1 MQEAKTNPNNK
12 VIIGRKSLSIK
23 RISKENNSDF
33 SLSQLNDKFAQKIL
47 KNNDEGNDI
56 KQYIPNIS
64 NDKKKINKT
73 LQEEHKE
80 KIKEKNIS
88 DNKINNNNIIID
100 NDNNILID
108 THYISNIQNKE
119 LNKKVSNLSGTN
131 INNHYKINYN
141 INSTTNNNYY
151 EKNKNDYSVDNQSDI
166 TNPNN
171 INEPLYN
178 IKNDNTKINNI
189 IKNDNEN
196 NLTDV
201 MYPTL
206 NEKNLTHENIL
217 HKKLDIEENISSSE
231 KKINKTKQFEI
242 KKDIFSLKN
251 NDKDNEQIKPNFF
264 EKIKDNKI
272 SNNLFDEEN
281 LEDLPEDY
289 DENFNDLYSI
299 INKMN
304 FGSVLVCVEGLFT
317 PEGRTYK
324 KYKDKFDKFYDKT
337 YSKKGNSFAN
347 SNAKPNKRIE
357 GLSVT
362 SNAKT
367 ESSSSKKNVINA
379 KYNDLNIVKDL
390 NVY

>member
-1 MQEAKTNPNNK
+1 MLISA
-12 VIIGRKSLSIK
+12 VWLAGCSGRV
-23 RISKENNSDF
+23 
-33 SLSQLNDKFAQKIL
+33 
-47 KNNDEGNDI
+47 
-56 KQYIPNIS
+56 
-64 NDKKKINKT
+64 KKI
-73 LQEEHKE
+73 EETFERLADEFTEEPEAEEPEEIVEEEPEPVE
-80 KIKEKNIS
+80 KDAYFDDFLYSFAS
-88 DNKINNNNIIID
+88 DQSFRLRRT
-100 NDNNILID
+100 ILP
-108 THYISNIQNKE
+108 
-119 LNKKVSNLSGTN
+119 LPG
-131 INNHYKINYN
+131 YKYDE
-141 INSTTNNNYY
+141 SLRLD
-151 EKNKNDYSVDNQSDI
+151 E
-166 TNPNN
+166 
-171 INEPLYN
+171 NEW
-178 IKNDNTKINNI
+178 
-189 IKNDNEN
+189 
-196 NLTDV
+196 
-201 MYPTL
+201 
-206 NEKNLTHENIL
+206 
-217 HKKLDIEENISSSE
+217 SE
-231 KKINKTKQFEI
+231 
-242 KKDIFSLKN
+242 
-251 NDKDNEQIKPNFF
+251 
-264 EKIKDNKI
+264 
-272 SNNLFDEEN
+272 NNLFDEEN

>member
-1 MQEAKTNPNNK
+1 
-12 VIIGRKSLSIK
+12 
-23 RISKENNSDF
+23 
-33 SLSQLNDKFAQKIL
+33 
-47 KNNDEGNDI
+47 
-56 KQYIPNIS
+56 
-64 NDKKKINKT
+64 
-73 LQEEHKE
+73 
-80 KIKEKNIS
+80 
-88 DNKINNNNIIID
+88 
-100 NDNNILID
+100 
-108 THYISNIQNKE
+108 
-119 LNKKVSNLSGTN
+119 
-131 INNHYKINYN
+131 
-141 INSTTNNNYY
+141 
-151 EKNKNDYSVDNQSDI
+151 
-166 TNPNN
+166 
-171 INEPLYN
+171 
-178 IKNDNTKINNI
+178 
-189 IKNDNEN
+189 
-196 NLTDV
+196 

-272 SNNLFDEEN
+272 SNNFFDEEN

>member
-151 EKNKNDYSVDNQSDI
+151 EKNKM
-166 TNPNN
+166 
-171 INEPLYN
+171 
-178 IKNDNTKINNI
+178 I
-189 IKNDNEN
+189 I
-196 NLTDV
+196 V
-201 MYPTL
+201 
-206 NEKNLTHENIL
+206 
-217 HKKLDIEENISSSE
+217 
-231 KKINKTKQFEI
+231 
-242 KKDIFSLKN
+242 
-251 NDKDNEQIKPNFF
+251 
-264 EKIKDNKI
+264 
-272 SNNLFDEEN
+272 
-281 LEDLPEDY
+281 
-289 DENFNDLYSI
+289 
-299 INKMN
+299 
-304 FGSVLVCVEGLFT
+304 
-317 PEGRTYK
+317 
-324 KYKDKFDKFYDKT
+324 
-337 YSKKGNSFAN
+337 
-347 SNAKPNKRIE
+347 
-357 GLSVT
+357 
-362 SNAKT
+362 
-367 ESSSSKKNVINA
+367 
-379 KYNDLNIVKDL
+379 
-390 NVY
+390 